1 MTADKDNQT
10 RRRKCAFRGEKNE
23 TFSSFFVF
31 SSSLW
36 GYESSLCFSPPF
48 FFLVSSLCSLP
59 TPPPPLIFS
68 PPEPET
74 FRTMPEIGLRL
85 QTCPYW
91 LSRELLS
98 RVWTLFDFPFEA
110 VPVCSPVF
118 VSIMLLSGYL
128 FVFQLAA
135 PRCAVPWLWSPRRA
149 DPVAS
154 PFSLSPKAMRQPLER
169 LSTHLLIKAQ
179 NNKQIKFNGSKW
191 IARHHSS
198 ASIKIHIGWGWFN
211 WKNKCLYEWLK
222 CFIMNI
228 SPVFH
233 PEYQTKADVQRNTG
247 YRGSR
252 ATPSSATHSFFLVS
266 LFS

>member
-1 MTADKDNQT
+1 MKLFHPFLSSPLLSGGMSHL
-10 RRRKCAFRGEKNE
+10 CAFLLL
-23 TFSSFFVF
+23 FF
-31 SSSLW
+31 
-36 GYESSLCFSPPF
+36 SLCRVFAVSPRLLLSF
-48 FFLVSSLCSLP
+48 
-59 TPPPPLIFS
+59 FS

-110 VPVCSPVF
+110 VPVCSPVY
-118 VSIMLLSGYL
+118 VSIMLHSGYL